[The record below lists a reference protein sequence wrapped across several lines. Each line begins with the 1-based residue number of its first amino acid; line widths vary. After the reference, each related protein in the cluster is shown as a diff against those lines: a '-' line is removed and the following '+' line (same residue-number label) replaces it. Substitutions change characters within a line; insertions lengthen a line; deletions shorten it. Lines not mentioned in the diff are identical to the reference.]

1 MKAEE
6 ISVLYAWELC
16 FGNAPKR
23 TGLHHSP
30 FREDR
35 SPSMSIFSGGR
46 KWLDHSSGKGGD
58 AYDFVKEATGLATFA
73 EQSDFLNKKSPAQ
86 ISISR
91 VPLSRRSD
99 GVIGVDPDTLRKVKL
114 SAMRQL
120 SSCWPEHSLVKLFA
134 RKRINHTEPY
144 EIIRALPS
152 PSIGIMGPWIAWIYD
167 HGVKLRTEVESSRS
181 CRWIIGSAGGKPWL
195 HSRLLDPAVSR
206 VLIFEGE
213 TDLLFATQ
221 WIINGIGSIPDDAA
235 LVAAPSASWRPSKD
249 YIRDHLAGRKV
260 ITVFD
265 YDEAG
270 RAATS
275 WFVQNTSSKFL
286 DWRKTSAVEGDDFS
300 KLGSNDIAPFIL
312 NAFKS

>member
-16 FGNAPKR
+16 FDNAPKR

-46 KWLDHSSGKGGD
+46 KWLDHGSGKGGD

-73 EQSDFLNKKSPAQ
+73 EQSDFLNKRSPAKVKVA
-86 ISISR
+86 R
-91 VPLSRRSD
+91 APLSARSD
-99 GVIGVDPDTLRKVKL
+99 KIVGFSPATLRRVKL
-114 SAMRQL
+114 SAMVQL
-120 SSCWPEHSLVKLFA
+120 SRYTSDHSLAKLFA
-134 RKRINHTEPY
+134 KKHIDGGIKIMGY
-144 EIIRALPS
+144 LPS

-167 HGVKLRTEVESSRS
+167 HGVKLRTEVESSKS

-213 TDLLFATQ
+213 TDLLYATH
-221 WIINGIGSIPDDAA
+221 WIINSIGRVPDDVA
-235 LVAAPSASWRPSKD
+235 LVAAPAASWRPTAD
-249 YIRDHLAGRKV
+249 YIKDHLAGRKV

-275 WFVQNTSSKFL
+275 WFVRNTSSKFL

-312 NAFKS
+312 SAFKS